1 MNRSILPC
9 RFLST
14 RSFPIRIAAAVA
26 VLLPVLSSLRAA
38 PPDAPPADT
47 TIITALTPR
56 QARELAGLKTRSLVL
71 DGVTDLDADTA
82 AAIAAFPGVALH
94 LNGLRSLD
102 PNTAAALATFP
113 GLRLQLDGLKELDTE
128 TAAALARFVG
138 ASLHLDGLERLDAD
152 AATALAAC
160 PCLRLHVGRIAG
172 RTALDMPDAPALV
185 RLHATAL
192 ATTDGRVAFPKLA
205 KLSPGAAAAVVA
217 IDSWDGNLPGITA
230 FEAVDSV
237 AVAAALATRKGR
249 LSLPNLKKI
258 SPKTLSALIEKEDVQ
273 IPRIDMLELIP
284 EPDGSPTDD
293 FVVPERFQ
301 ERQDRQDR

>member
-26 VLLPVLSSLRAA
+26 VLLPVLPSLRAA

-113 GLRLQLDGLKELDTE
+113 G
-128 TAAALARFVG
+128 TAAIEAR
-138 ASLHLDGLERLDAD
+138 AAEAD
-152 AATALAAC
+152 AAEPHALGLCWPGNREQSTEHAKGKHSPHHAESLHESGLIQIQPGSRTVHDARKKCAC
-160 PCLRLHVGRIAG
+160 SARGR
-172 RTALDMPDAPALV
+172 
-185 RLHATAL
+185 
-192 ATTDGRVAFPKLA
+192 
-205 KLSPGAAAAVVA
+205 
-217 IDSWDGNLPGITA
+217 
-230 FEAVDSV
+230 
-237 AVAAALATRKGR
+237 
-249 LSLPNLKKI
+249 
-258 SPKTLSALIEKEDVQ
+258 
-273 IPRIDMLELIP
+273 
-284 EPDGSPTDD
+284 
-293 FVVPERFQ
+293 
-301 ERQDRQDR
+301 

>member
-1 MNRSILPC
+1 VNRSILPC

-14 RSFPIRIAAAVA
+14 RSLPIRIAAAVA
-26 VLLPVLSSLRAA
+26 VLLPVLPSLRAA

-113 GLRLQLDGLKELDTE
+113 GLRL
-128 TAAALARFVG
+128 
-138 ASLHLDGLERLDAD
+138 
-152 AATALAAC
+152 
-160 PCLRLHVGRIAG
+160 HVGRIAG

-192 ATTDGRVAFPKLA
+192 APPDGRVAFPKLA

-258 SPKTLSALIEKEDVQ
+258 SPKTLSALIEKEDVH

-284 EPDGSPTDD
+284 EPDGSPTED
-293 FVVPERFQ
+293 FVVPERFR